1 MPTPPPNQRRK
12 IRVTGKEALADVARA
27 IYGDIRLATLL
38 TDLNPALPSA
48 TALPKDT
55 VVTCPSKV
63 EAAAFA
69 KKMGFTLGF
78 NEVAGN
84 GTAQKRAWS
93 KMQGPGQAPRDGVLG
108 VEAAKTLLAQGLPPQ
123 EVGKRLVKLLKPNEL
138 DAVIANTE
146 PALANVRLAA
156 EMHHLYPLA
165 HVRMTAVLG
174 VLDATLR
181 PSGTLHLFEAYEHNA
196 AAIDKLLSAIVVGA
210 PLRDG
215 LREAAP
221 ELLQRVRKAQ
231 ELAKLE
237 RGAKDG
243 ALATAKDAAL
253 SALCAAVV
261 DGVPLL
267 AGDRLRL
274 LGIDEIHAALHSHI
288 TKVVAALKKQL
299 EVLGQSSVEVLRTVG
314 KGGEGKLLPKPWPLV
329 CGVVGGLMPTMEGLA
344 VNVRDDGVGGMV
356 RKTPTATKPTTPM
369 TSRPSDRLSTEG
381 AAVVQ
386 ASDLI
391 ARAASGARTVDEGT
405 AAAERVAPLFMELF
419 RLARP
424 NLVDTGAAP
433 KRQQRNAFFL
443 DAMTA
448 KSPASATG
456 VASLVTEVFDD
467 AKRTQHP
474 GIDRIQRAQVA
485 AALMV
490 GKALSSAPLSVQQ
503 RPLSELGRALLV
515 CAMSLDRDFG
525 LLLSRP
531 TGKEAFQT
539 AAEKQAAKII
549 SKAGLLYVDRS

>member
-1 MPTPPPNQRRK
+1 MATPPPDQRRK

-27 IYGDIRLATLL
+27 IYGDVRLSTLL
-38 TDLNPALPSA
+38 TDLNPALPA
-48 TALPKDT
+48 GGALPKDT

-84 GTAQKRAWS
+84 GTEQKRAWN

-108 VEAAKTLLAQGLPPQ
+108 VEAAKTLLSQGLPAQ
-123 EVGKRLVKLLKPNEL
+123 EVGKRLVKLLKPTEL
-138 DAVIANTE
+138 EAVIASTDPTLN
-146 PALANVRLAA
+146 NVRLAA
-156 EMHHLYPLA
+156 EMHSLYPVA

-174 VLDATLR
+174 LLDATLR
-181 PSGTLHLFEAYEHNA
+181 PAGTLHLFEAYTHDA
-196 AAIDKLLSAIVVGA
+196 AAIDKLLAAVVVAA

-221 ELLQRVRKAQ
+221 EVLAKLHRAQ
-231 ELAKLE
+231 GLAKLE

-243 ALATAKDAAL
+243 ALLTAKDPAL
-253 SALCAAVV
+253 SALCAAVL
-261 DGVPLL
+261 DGVPPF

-274 LGIDEIHAALHSHI
+274 LGIDELLEALNTHIAKVIAA
-288 TKVVAALKKQL
+288 VKKQL
-299 EVLGQSSVEVLRTVG
+299 EVLGQSSVDVLRAVG
-314 KGGEGKLLPKPWPLV
+314 KGHDGKLLPKPWPLV
-329 CGVVGGLMPTMEGLA
+329 CVVIGGLMPTMEGLS
-344 VNVRDDGVGGMV
+344 VNVRDDGIGGMV
-356 RKTPTATKPTTPM
+356 RKPLAVAKGSTVAPAT
-369 TSRPSDRLSTEG
+369 DRLSTEG
-381 AAVVQ
+381 AAIVQ

-391 ARAASGARTVDEGT
+391 ARAASGARTLDEGT

-424 NLVDTGAAP
+424 NPSDGGPVP
-433 KRQQRNAFFL
+433 MKRQRRTSFFL

-448 KSPASATG
+448 KSPPSAIG
-456 VASLVTEVFDD
+456 VGAFVTEVFDD

-474 GIDRIQRAQVA
+474 GIDRVQRVQIA
-485 AALMV
+485 AAV
-490 GKALSSAPLSVQQ
+490 GVAKALADAPLSVQQ
-503 RPLSELGRALLV
+503 RSLSELGRALLV
-515 CAMSLDRDFG
+515 CSMCLDRDFG
-525 LLLSRP
+525 LLLARA
-531 TGKEAFQT
+531 TGKEAFQA